1 MDYYIVIPIHNEE
14 AFLKSTLDS
23 ILKQKLAPKK
33 VVLVNDN
40 STDGTE
46 NIIDQYCT
54 ANSLFQKLNT
64 TSSTQHMPGS
74 KVINAFNKGLEV
86 LDDNYDVIVKLDAD
100 VILPSNYFK
109 VICSYYLQIKN
120 LGICGGFIYEQNN
133 AGEWILNHPMDKD
146 HVRGAIKAYS
156 KACFKTIG
164 GLKNAMGWDT
174 VDELLARFHNFTIH
188 TDTTLKVKHLRPT
201 GKAYNAKAKRLQ
213 GKAMYTMRYGFVITC
228 IASMKMA
235 MKNKSVKS
243 FWNNM
248 SGYVQA
254 SQNKTSY
261 LVTAEEGKFIKTLRW
276 TNIKRKIK
284 A

>member
-23 ILKQKLAPKK
+23 ILSQTLPSKK

-74 KVINAFNKGLEV
+74 KVINAFNKGLDV

-100 VILPSNYFK
+100 IILPSDYFD
-109 VICSYYLQIKN
+109 VISSHYQQNKN
-120 LGICGGFIYEQNN
+120 LGISGGFIYEQNKT
-133 AGEWILNHPMDKD
+133 GEWILNHPMDKD

-156 KACFKTIG
+156 KACFKAIG

-174 VDELLARFHNFTIH
+174 VDELLARFHDFVIH
-188 TDTTLKVKHLRPT
+188 TDETLKVKHLRPT
-201 GKAYNAKAKRLQ
+201 GKAYNAEAKRLQ

-248 SGYVQA
+248 SGYIQA
-254 SQNKTSY
+254 ARNNTSY
-261 LVTAEEGKFIKTLRW
+261 LVTDEEGKFIKNLRW